1 MKKRSKK
8 IVVLLCITAA
18 LFISG
23 YIGLITP
30 PKALMIRYFETNR
43 QDFEDIANYLNDG
56 KPHSYSRYDTSVF
69 GVSDVDIAFKM
80 IKLFIFGG
88 YSGIDVTR
96 RSSEYTVKFVISNL
110 FVGKG
115 EPYFIRF
122 SLYEQNEEDMSTETF
137 KMGYEEISDHWYYWY
152 RKS

>member
-1 MKKRSKK
+1 MKKKSKK
-8 IVVLLCITAA
+8 NFAFLCIAVI
-18 LFISG
+18 LLLSN

-30 PKALMIRYFETNR
+30 PKALIIWYFETNR
-43 QDFEDIANYLNDG
+43 QDFEDIVNYLNDG
-56 KPHSYSRYDTSVF
+56 ELHSYSRYDTSVF
-69 GVSDVDIAFKM
+69 GISDADIAFKI
-80 IKLFIFGG
+80 IKLFILGG
-88 YSGIDVTR
+88 YSQIDVTR

-122 SLYEQNEEDMSTETF
+122 SLYEQNEDNMSTETF
-137 KMGYEEISDHWYYWY
+137 KMGYEEIFDHWYYWY